1 MRYKKVVPSEKA
13 PESEK
18 RKKNLKRLLYFLI
31 SFSVIFG
38 VFEGLVALEFKPVY
52 PIYLTLLTVLL
63 LLFLFFNKGFSSA
76 LPERGMLPEQWSE
89 EQKDGFYKRWGRD
102 KKIARIILIFL
113 IPFLLTFLI
122 DYIVL
127 FLPELLS

>member
-1 MRYKKVVPSEKA
+1 MRYKKIVPAEKA
-13 PESEK
+13 SDFEK
-18 RKKNLKRLLYFLI
+18 RKKNIKTLIYFII

-38 VFEGLVALEFKPVY
+38 LFEGLVAIEFKPVY
-52 PIYLTLLTVLL
+52 PIYLIILTILLV
-63 LLFLFFNKGFSSA
+63 LFLFFNKGFSSA
-76 LPERGMLPEQWSE
+76 LPERDMLPEQWSE
-89 EQKDGFYKRWGRD
+89 EKKDGFFFRFEHD

-127 FLPELLS
+127 FLPEWLS